1 MKKLGFILLLIA
13 ALLFTTVFASYDFSR
28 SYFKTNIKDRH
39 IGGFFLFILL
49 VIGFL
54 PMLLMEADLFV
65 CMKYLFS
72 KEMPRILYKTV
83 FHVIVSLI
91 VLVAITFT
99 VSEFFQRGE
108 ANWLWSAF
116 CFFYFYLPTRV
127 IYLITKLIRKDFFFQ
142 KAKSN

>member
-1 MKKLGFILLLIA
+1 
-13 ALLFTTVFASYDFSR
+13 
-28 SYFKTNIKDRH
+28 
-39 IGGFFLFILL
+39 
-49 VIGFL
+49 
-54 PMLLMEADLFV
+54 MLLMEADLFV